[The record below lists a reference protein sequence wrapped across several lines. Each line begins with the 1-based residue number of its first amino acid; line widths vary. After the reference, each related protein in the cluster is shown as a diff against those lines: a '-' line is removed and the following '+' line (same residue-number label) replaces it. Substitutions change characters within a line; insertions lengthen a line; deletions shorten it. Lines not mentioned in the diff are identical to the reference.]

1 MSWPRVLAARL
12 RSLFIRDR
20 LDGELD
26 DEVRFHLE
34 MQTEDNLRAGM
45 SPAEAG
51 HAAMRSFGGVERMKQ
66 QYREWRAVTAIET
79 VGQDMG
85 FALRTMRRNPVFCL
99 MVILTLALGIG
110 ANTAIFTLLH
120 GLLLRSLP
128 VAQPSRLA
136 RIDIV
141 LPATGQEWGLEWG
154 MYRQIL
160 RRQRSFSRMS
170 AWVPGHYEAMP
181 DSEGTMRRYNAALVS
196 GDGFPVL
203 GLRPWLGRLIEPYDD
218 VRGGP
223 AHGWSAVLSYDFWM
237 ERFAGD
243 PAILGKPIQVGKTS
257 VTVVGIAPAGFKGV
271 TPGLNPSLYLPYQMH
286 SILDGDSRDLDYGC
300 NVIARLAPGV
310 SLTAA
315 NAELSVYQKDIFDR
329 SLEPRVT
336 RSPAFKGAALH
347 ASSAAAGLAWFARQY
362 RQPLFLMQ
370 GLVGIVLLLCCVNAG
385 GLMMSKVYA
394 RRHEFAIRKA
404 IGAGCPR
411 LIRQYLLESLT
422 IALAGA
428 SLGTVAAWFG
438 SAALLRF
445 FVDPNQTE
453 KLAVRPDATVLFVTG
468 GLAVLAT
475 ILFGT
480 LPAWQAGRS
489 DPGGLLTS
497 RNKSGGRRQIA
508 GRAFVP
514 IQVALS
520 LVLVTA
526 AALLSQSLIRL
537 RGEHL
542 GFDAAHV
549 VTQGPGFYHQ
559 LPQKDD
565 DSFLDVYQ
573 RIVDR
578 LEGLPGIQAAAITGN
593 RPTEQ
598 GVTSRFQAVGA
609 QNSGDTLMAWNHVG
623 PGYFRTM
630 QTTILAGREFER
642 RERERTVCVVNE
654 SAAKY
659 LFPNGEPIGQSVEST
674 SGDKKLPA
682 APCRVV
688 GVVEDARS
696 RDLRE
701 PAPPTIY
708 FPVTKEAIAVHGNFT
723 FLMRAAHEA
732 DAVVAYR
739 KAAAEI
745 VPTIPVQRF
754 ATLQEQI
761 DEAFGRERLFAMM
774 TNLFGAIALLLSAIG
789 LYGLLSSSVT
799 QRTAEIGVRVALGA
813 PCPTVQWMILKEAF
827 ILLTAGVVLGG
838 VLLYA
843 TVRFIHGMLYRISAF
858 DPVTLLTVVALLAVV
873 AFAAAFVP
881 ALRASR
887 VDPMVALR
895 YE

>member
-12 RSLFIRDR
+12 RSLFIRNR
-20 LDGELD
+20 LDCELD

-45 SPAEAG
+45 SQAEAL

-66 QYREWRAVTAIET
+66 QYREWRAVTAIES
-79 VGQDMG
+79 VGQDLG
-85 FALRTMRRNPVFCL
+85 YALRTTRRNPVFCL
-99 MVILTLALGIG
+99 AVILTLALGIG

-128 VAQPSRLA
+128 VLEPSRLA
-136 RIDIV
+136 QIDIV
-141 LPATGQEWGLEWG
+141 LPATGEDWGLDWG
-154 MYRQIL
+154 MYQQIL
-160 RRQRSFSRMS
+160 RQQRSFSRMS
-170 AWVPGHYEAMP
+170 AWVPGHYEAMA
-181 DSEGTMRRYNAALVS
+181 DSEGTLRRYNVALVS

-203 GLRPWLGRLIEPYDD
+203 GVKPYLGRLIEPYDD

-223 AHGWSAVLSYDFWM
+223 SHGWSAVLSYDFWM
-237 ERFAGD
+237 QRFAGD
-243 PAILGKPIQVGKTS
+243 PAILGKPIRVGKTS
-257 VTVVGIAPAGFKGV
+257 VTVVGIAPAGFKGI

-286 SILDGDSRDLDYGC
+286 SILDGNSRDLEYGC
-300 NVIARLAPGV
+300 NVIARLGPGA

-329 SLEPRVT
+329 SFAPRVT
-336 RSPAFKGAALH
+336 RSAAFQGATLH
-347 ASSAAAGLAWFARQY
+347 ASSAAAGLAWFTRKY
-362 RQPLFLMQ
+362 RQPLFLLQ
-370 GLVGIVLLLCCVNAG
+370 GLVGIVLLLCCVNTG

-404 IGAGCPR
+404 IGGARVR

-428 SLGTVAAWFG
+428 ALGAVAAWFG

-445 FVDPNQTE
+445 FLDPNQTE
-453 KLAVRPDATVLFVTG
+453 KVTVRPDATVLFVTG
-468 GLAVLAT
+468 GLAVCAT
-475 ILFGT
+475 ILFGI

-497 RNKSGGRRQIA
+497 RSKLGGRRQIA

-526 AALLSQSLIRL
+526 AALLSQSLIHL

-542 GFDAAHV
+542 GFDVHV
-549 VTQGPGFYHQ
+549 VTQSPGFYHQ

-565 DSFLDVYQ
+565 DTFLDVYQ

-578 LEGLPGIQAAAITGN
+578 LEGLPGIQSAAITGN
-593 RPTEQ
+593 LPTEH
-598 GVTSRFQAVGA
+598 GVTSRFQASGA
-609 QNSGDTLMAWNHVG
+609 QNSGDTLMAYNHVG

-630 QTTILAGREFER
+630 QTRILAEREFER
-642 RERERTVCVVNE
+642 RERERILCIVNE
-654 SAAKY
+654 SATKHLY
-659 LFPNGEPIGQSVEST
+659 PNGRSIGQSVEST

-682 APCRVV
+682 APCRII

-701 PAPPTIY
+701 AAPPTIY

-723 FLMRAAHEA
+723 FLMRAAYEA
-732 DAVVAYR
+732 DAFAAYR
-739 KAAAEI
+739 KAASEI

-754 ATLQEQI
+754 TTVQQQI
-761 DEAFGRERLFAMM
+761 DDAFGRERLFTMM
-774 TNLFGAIALLLSAIG
+774 TNLFGAIALLLSATG

-799 QRTAEIGVRVALGA
+799 QRTGEMGVRLALGA
-813 PCPTVQWMILKEAF
+813 PRKSVQWMILREAF
-827 ILLTAGVVLGG
+827 ILLAAGVALGG
-838 VLLYA
+838 ILLY
-843 TVRFIHGMLYRISAF
+843 TTMRFIQGMLYRISAF
-858 DPVTLLTVVALLAVV
+858 DPVTLLTVIALLAVV
-873 AFAAAFVP
+873 SFVSAFAPAF
-881 ALRASR
+881 RASR

>member
-1 MSWPRVLAARL
+1 MSWPRVLTARL
-12 RSLFIRDR
+12 RSLFIRNR

-34 MQTEDNLRAGM
+34 MQTEDNLLAGM
-45 SPAEAG
+45 SPAEA
-51 HAAMRSFGGVERMKQ
+51 HLAALRSFGGVEPMKQ
-66 QYREWRAVTAIET
+66 QYREWRAVTAIES

-85 FALRTMRRNPVFCL
+85 YALRTMRRNPVFCVT
-99 MVILTLALGIG
+99 VILTLALGIG

-120 GLLLRSLP
+120 GLLLRGLP
-128 VAQPSRLA
+128 VLEPSRLV

-141 LPATGQEWGLEWG
+141 LPATGEEWGLDWG
-154 MYRQIL
+154 MYQQIL
-160 RRQRSFSRMS
+160 RQQRSFSRMS
-170 AWVPGHYEAMP
+170 AWVPGHYEAMA
-181 DSEGTMRRYNAALVS
+181 DGEGTLRRYNVALVS

-203 GLRPWLGRLIEPYDD
+203 GVKPHLGRLIEPYDD

-223 AHGWSAVLSYDFWM
+223 SHGWSAVLSYDFWT
-237 ERFAGD
+237 ERFAAD
-243 PAILGKPIQVGKTS
+243 PAIVGKPIRVGKTF

-271 TPGLNPSLYLPYQMH
+271 TAGLNPSLYLPYQMH
-286 SILDGDSRDLDYGC
+286 SILDGNSRDLDYGC
-300 NVIARLAPGV
+300 NVIARLRSGA

-315 NAELSVYQKDIFDR
+315 NAELSVYQKAIFDR
-329 SLEPRVT
+329 SFAPRVT
-336 RSPAFKGAALH
+336 RSAAFQGATQH
-347 ASSAAAGLAWFARQY
+347 ASSAAAGLAWFTRKY
-362 RQPLFLMQ
+362 RQPLFLLQ
-370 GLVGIVLLLCCVNAG
+370 GLVCIVLLLCCVNTG

-404 IGAGCPR
+404 IGGARVR

-428 SLGTVAAWFG
+428 ALGAVAAWFG

-445 FVDPNQTE
+445 FLDPNQTE
-453 KLAVRPDATVLFVTG
+453 RLTVRPDVTVLFVTG
-468 GLAVLAT
+468 GLAVCAT
-475 ILFGT
+475 ILFGI

-497 RNKSGGRRQIA
+497 RSKLGGRRQIA

-526 AALLSQSLIRL
+526 AALLSQSLIHL

-542 GFDAAHV
+542 GFDAHV
-549 VTQGPGFYHQ
+549 VTQSPGFYHQ

-565 DSFLDVYQ
+565 DTFLDVYQ

-578 LEGLPGIQAAAITGN
+578 LEGLPGIQSAAIIGN
-593 RPTEQ
+593 LPTEH
-598 GVTSRFQAVGA
+598 GVTSRFQASGA
-609 QNSGDTLMAWNHVG
+609 QDSGDTLMAYNHVG

-630 QTTILAGREFER
+630 QTRILAGREFER
-642 RERERTVCVVNE
+642 RERERIVCIVNE
-654 SAAKY
+654 SAAKH
-659 LFPNGEPIGQSVEST
+659 LFPNGPSIGQSVEST
-674 SGDKKLPA
+674 SGDKKLPV
-682 APCRVV
+682 APCRII

-708 FPVTKEAIAVHGNFT
+708 FPVTKEAITVHGNFT

-732 DAVVAYR
+732 DAIAAYR
-739 KAAAEI
+739 KAASEI

-754 ATLQEQI
+754 TTVQQQI
-761 DEAFGRERLFAMM
+761 DDAFGRERLFAMM
-774 TNLFGAIALLLSAIG
+774 TNLFGAVALLLSAIG

-799 QRTAEIGVRVALGA
+799 QRTGEMGVRLALGA
-813 PCPTVQWMILKEAF
+813 PRKSVQWMILKEAF
-827 ILLTAGVVLGG
+827 VLLVAGVVLGG
-838 VLLYA
+838 ILLYT
-843 TVRFIHGMLYRISAF
+843 TVRFIQGMLYRISAF
-858 DPVTLLTVVALLAVV
+858 DPVTLVTVIALLAVV
-873 AFAAAFVP
+873 AFVSAFVP
-881 ALRASR
+881 AFRASR

>member
-12 RSLFIRDR
+12 RSLFIRNR

-34 MQTEDNLRAGM
+34 MQAEDNLRAGM
-45 SPAEAG
+45 SPAEARN
-51 HAAMRSFGGVERMKQ
+51 AAMRSFGGVERMKQ
-66 QYREWRAVTAIET
+66 QYREWRAVTAIES

-85 FALRTMRRNPVFCL
+85 YALRTMRRSPIFCL
-99 MVILTLALGIG
+99 TVIVTLALGIG

-128 VAQPSRLA
+128 VRQPWQLA

-141 LPATGQEWGLEWG
+141 LPATGAEWGLEWG

-160 RRQRSFSRMS
+160 AQQRSFSRMS

-181 DSEGTMRRYNAALVS
+181 DSEGTLRRYNVALVS

-203 GLRPWLGRLIEPYDD
+203 GIRPYLGRLIEPSDD
-218 VRGGP
+218 VSGGP
-223 AHGWSAVLSYDFWM
+223 SQGWSAVLSYDYWM

-243 PAILGKPIQVGKTS
+243 PAILGKPIRLRKTS
-257 VTVVGIAPAGFKGV
+257 VTVVGIAPADFRGV
-271 TPGLNPSLYLPYQMH
+271 TPGLNPSLYLPYQIH
-286 SILDGDSRDLDYGC
+286 SILDGTSRDLDYGC
-300 NVIARLAPGV
+300 NVIGRLAPGA

-315 NAELSVYQKDIFDR
+315 NAELSVYQEDIFDR
-329 SLEPRVT
+329 YLAPRVT
-336 RSPAFKGAALH
+336 QSPGFKGAMLH
-347 ASSAAAGLAWFARQY
+347 ASSAAAGLAWFTKPY
-362 RQPLFLMQ
+362 RQSLFLLQ
-370 GLVGIVLLLCCVNAG
+370 GLVGIVLLLCCVNIG

-404 IGAGCPR
+404 IGGARLR
-411 LIRQYLLESLT
+411 LIRQYLLESLS

-428 SLGTVAAWFG
+428 ALGGVAAWFG

-445 FVDPNQTE
+445 FADPNQTE

-468 GLAVLAT
+468 GLAVCAT
-475 ILFGT
+475 ILFGI

-497 RNKSGGRRQIA
+497 RSRLGGRRQVA

-542 GFDAAHV
+542 GFDAVHV
-549 VTQGPGFYHQ
+549 VTQSPSFYHQ

-565 DSFLDVYQ
+565 DTFLDVYQ
-573 RIVDR
+573 MIVDR
-578 LEGLPGIQAAAITGN
+578 LEGLPGIEAAAITGN
-593 RPTEQ
+593 RPTEP
-598 GVTSRFQAVGA
+598 GVTSRFQASGA
-609 QNSGDTLMAWNHVG
+609 QNSGGTLMAYNHVG

-630 QTTILAGREFER
+630 QTRILAGREFDR
-642 RERERTVCVVNE
+642 RERDRIVCVVNE
-654 SAAKY
+654 SAAKH
-659 LFPNGEPIGQSVEST
+659 LFPNSQSIGQSVEST

-682 APCRVV
+682 APCRIV

-732 DAVVAYR
+732 DATAAYR
-739 KAAAEI
+739 KAASEI
-745 VPTIPVQRF
+745 VPTIPVVRF
-754 ATLQEQI
+754 TTLQEQI
-761 DEAFGRERLFAMM
+761 DDAFGRERLITMM
-774 TNLFGAIALLLSAIG
+774 TNFFGALALLLSAIG

-799 QRTAEIGVRVALGA
+799 QRTGEMGVRLALGA
-813 PCPTVQWMILKEAF
+813 PRATVQWMILKEAF
-827 ILLTAGVVLGG
+827 ILLATGVVLGG
-838 VLLYA
+838 ALLYA
-843 TVRFIHGMLYRISAF
+843 TIRFVQGMLYRISAF
-858 DPVTLLTVVALLAVV
+858 DPVTLLAVIALLTVVAFV
-873 AFAAAFVP
+873 AAFVP

-895 YE
+895 HE

>member
-12 RSLFIRDR
+12 RSLFIRNR

-45 SPAEAG
+45 SQAEAR

-66 QYREWRAVTAIET
+66 QYREWRAVTAIES

-85 FALRTMRRNPVFCL
+85 CALRTMRANPLFCL
-99 MVILTLALGIG
+99 TVILTLALGIG

-128 VAQPSRLA
+128 VLEPSRLA

-141 LPATGQEWGLEWG
+141 LPATGEEWGLDWG
-154 MYRQIL
+154 MYQQIL
-160 RRQRSFSRMS
+160 RQQRSFSRMS
-170 AWVPGHYEAMP
+170 TWVPGHYEAMA
-181 DSEGTMRRYNAALVS
+181 DSEGTLRRYNVALVS

-203 GLRPWLGRLIEPYDD
+203 GVKPYLGRLIEPYDD

-223 AHGWSAVLSYDFWM
+223 SHGWSAVLSYDFWM

-243 PAILGKPIQVGKTS
+243 PAIVGKPIRVGKTS
-257 VTVVGIAPAGFKGV
+257 ATVVGIASAGFKGV

-286 SILDGDSRDLDYGC
+286 SILDGNSRDLDYGC
-300 NVIARLAPGV
+300 NVIARLSSGA

-315 NAELSVYQKDIFDR
+315 NAELSVYQKDIFER
-329 SLEPRVT
+329 SFGPRVT
-336 RSPAFKGAALH
+336 RSPAFQGAILH
-347 ASSAAAGLAWFARQY
+347 ASSAAAGLAWFTRKY
-362 RQPLFLMQ
+362 RQPLFLLQ
-370 GLVGIVLLLCCVNAG
+370 GLVCIVLLLCCVNTG

-404 IGAGCPR
+404 IGGARLR

-428 SLGTVAAWFG
+428 ALGAVAAWFG

-445 FVDPNQTE
+445 FLDPNQTE
-453 KLAVRPDATVLFVTG
+453 KLTVRPDATVLFVTG
-468 GLAVLAT
+468 GLAVCAT
-475 ILFGT
+475 ILFGI

-497 RNKSGGRRQIA
+497 RSKLGGRRQIA

-526 AALLSQSLIRL
+526 AALLSQSLIHL

-542 GFDAAHV
+542 GFDVDV
-549 VTQGPGFYHQ
+549 VTQSPGFYHQ

-565 DSFLDVYQ
+565 DTFLDVYQ

-578 LEGLPGIQAAAITGN
+578 LEGLPGIQSAAITGN
-593 RPTEQ
+593 LPTEH
-598 GVTSRFQAVGA
+598 GVTSQFQASGA
-609 QNSGDTLMAWNHVG
+609 QNSGDTLMAYNHVG

-630 QTTILAGREFER
+630 QARILAGREFER
-642 RERERTVCVVNE
+642 RERERIVCIVNE
-654 SAAKY
+654 SAAKHLY
-659 LFPNGEPIGQSVEST
+659 PYGQSIGQSVENT

-682 APCRVV
+682 APCRII

-723 FLMRAAHEA
+723 FLMRAAHEV
-732 DAVVAYR
+732 DAIAAYR
-739 KAAAEI
+739 KAGSEI

-754 ATLQEQI
+754 MTVQQQI
-761 DEAFGRERLFAMM
+761 DDAFGRERLFAMM

-799 QRTAEIGVRVALGA
+799 QRIGEMGVRLALGA
-813 PCPTVQWMILKEAF
+813 PRKSVQWMILKEAF
-827 ILLTAGVVLGG
+827 ILLAAGVVLGG
-838 VLLYA
+838 ILLY
-843 TVRFIHGMLYRISAF
+843 TTMRFIQSMLYRISVF
-858 DPVTLLTVVALLAVV
+858 DPVTLLTVIALLAVV
-873 AFAAAFVP
+873 AFVSAFVP
-881 ALRASR
+881 AFRASR

-895 YE
+895 HQ

>member
-1 MSWPRVLAARL
+1 
-12 RSLFIRDR
+12 
-20 LDGELD
+20 
-26 DEVRFHLE
+26 
-34 MQTEDNLRAGM
+34 MQAEDNLRSGM
-45 SPAEAG
+45 SADEARY
-51 HAAMRSFGGVERMKQ
+51 AAMRSFGGVTQMKQ
-66 QYREWRAVTAIET
+66 QYREWRALTALET
-79 VGQDMG
+79 VGQDLG
-85 FALRTMRRNPVFCL
+85 YALRTMCRNPVFCL
-99 MVILTLALGIG
+99 TAIITLALGIG

-128 VAQPSRLA
+128 VLQPSRLA

-141 LPATGQEWGLEWG
+141 LPATGEEWGLDWG
-154 MYRQIL
+154 IYQQIL

-181 DSEGTMRRYNAALVS
+181 DSEGTMRRYNVALVS

-203 GLRPWLGRLIEPYDD
+203 GISPYLGRLIEPDDD

-223 AHGWSAVLSYDFWM
+223 SHGWSAVLSYDFWM

-243 PAILGKPIQVGKTS
+243 PAILGKPIRVGKTS
-257 VTVVGIAPAGFKGV
+257 VTVVGIAQAGFKGV

-286 SILDGDSRDLDYGC
+286 SILDGNARDLDYGC
-300 NVIARLAPGV
+300 NVIARLASGA

-329 SLEPRVT
+329 SFTPRLT
-336 RSPAFKGAALH
+336 RSPAFKGATLH
-347 ASSAAAGLAWFARQY
+347 ASSAAAGLAWFSSKY

-370 GLVGIVLLLCCVNAG
+370 GLVGIVLLLCCVNVG

-404 IGAGCPR
+404 IGGGRLR
-411 LIRQYLLESLT
+411 LIRQYLLESLA
-422 IALAGA
+422 IAFAGA
-428 SLGTVAAWFG
+428 ALGAVAGWFG
-438 SAALLRF
+438 SAALLSF
-445 FVDPNQTE
+445 FLDPNQTE
-453 KLAVRPDATVLFVTG
+453 KLAVGPDAAVLFVTG
-468 GLAVLAT
+468 GLAVCAT
-475 ILFGT
+475 ILFGI
-480 LPAWQAGRS
+480 LPAWQAGRC
-489 DPGGLLTS
+489 DPGGLLTARS
-497 RNKSGGRRQIA
+497 KLGGRRQIA

-526 AALLSQSLIRL
+526 AALLSQSLIHL

-542 GFDAAHV
+542 GFDAVHV
-549 VTQGPGFYHQ
+549 ITQSPGFYHQ

-565 DSFLDVYQ
+565 DTFLDVYQ

-593 RPTEQ
+593 LPTEH
-598 GVTSRFQAVGA
+598 GVTSRFQAGGA
-609 QNSGDTLMAWNHVG
+609 QNSGDTLMAYNHVG

-630 QTTILAGREFER
+630 QTRILAGREFER
-642 RERERTVCVVNE
+642 RERERIVCIVNE
-654 SAAKY
+654 SAARH
-659 LFPNGEPIGQSVEST
+659 LFPNGHSLGQSVEST

-682 APCRVV
+682 APCRII

-708 FPVTKEAIAVHGNFT
+708 FPVTKEAITIHGNFT

-732 DAVVAYR
+732 DAIAAYR
-739 KAAAEI
+739 KAASEI
-745 VPTIPVQRF
+745 VPAVPVLRF
-754 ATLQEQI
+754 TTLQQQI
-761 DEAFGRERLFAMM
+761 DDAFGRERLFAMM
-774 TNLFGAIALLLSAIG
+774 TNLFGAIALLLCAIG
-789 LYGLLSSSVT
+789 LYGLLSSSVA
-799 QRTAEIGVRVALGA
+799 QRTGEIGVRVALGA
-813 PCPTVQWMILKEAF
+813 PRSTVRWMILKEAF
-827 ILLTAGVVLGG
+827 TLFAAGVVLGG

-843 TVRFIHGMLYRISAF
+843 TVRFIQGMLYRISAF
-858 DPVTLLTVVALLAVV
+858 DPVTLLAAIALLAAV
-873 AFAAAFVP
+873 AFIAAFLP

-895 YE
+895 SE